1 MYLPFQVR
9 TVEPLK
15 RIGSNRRT
23 IILMITQRKN
33 IKTRSKRGKAGGVPL
48 TVWTLSWKC
57 RYCYCP
63 NASQVDFVQ
72 HGFIFPL
79 QSLLRS
85 YGAIYIC
92 LALYI
97 WQYLHRNVLFLGGY
111 KQVNED
117 FFSLC
122 NFSCLPWST
131 ASRQK
136 PHAFIPTFIELR
148 YYQGCNWQRKSLI
161 SFEPNVTKQWRIL

>member
-1 MYLPFQVR
+1 MKLWCYLH
-9 TVEPLK
+9 L
-15 RIGSNRRT
+15 
-23 IILMITQRKN
+23 
-33 IKTRSKRGKAGGVPL
+33 
-48 TVWTLSWKC
+48 
-57 RYCYCP
+57 
-63 NASQVDFVQ
+63 
-72 HGFIFPL
+72 
-79 QSLLRS
+79 
-85 YGAIYIC
+85 
-92 LALYI
+92 LALNI
-97 WQYLHRNVLFLGGY
+97 WQYLRRNVLFLGDC

-161 SFEPNVTKQWRIL
+161 SFEPNVTKQWRILYEYCGKKTWFDQFRVSFKWRAKFSQHFVGRSAVRISEVCCLFQMKYELFLNQTALILIYFHRASIVFWTLLLKKWKG